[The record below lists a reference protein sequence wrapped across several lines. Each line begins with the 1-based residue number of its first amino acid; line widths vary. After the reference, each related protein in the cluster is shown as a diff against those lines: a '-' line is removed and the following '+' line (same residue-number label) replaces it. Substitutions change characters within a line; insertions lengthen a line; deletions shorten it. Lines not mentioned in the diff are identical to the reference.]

1 MLKPF
6 SIQFN
11 TAARQVKGEN
21 FGHCLF
27 KVGVQRIMSQTD
39 IARGLLSIAA
49 NRYRILGD
57 DLTALG
63 EDGWHILLIL
73 FSAEHLPSVLR
84 PESLEEGMRYPANL
98 NRILKVLSMHGFVEE
113 RLRATNGDQSFR
125 VTKKAISKIQLILN
139 SETNLLFQS
148 KP

>member
-1 MLKPF
+1 M
-6 SIQFN
+6 N
-11 TAARQVKGEN
+11 
-21 FGHCLF
+21 
-27 KVGVQRIMSQTD
+27 QTD